1 MRPRLGNVEEKT
13 TKDGNVCGTHDPCLL
28 EGVFGSAPIR
38 REEEQAATADKAW
51 GGLAFSPKAFCWR
64 FSLSL
69 ASWA

>member
-13 TKDGNVCGTHDPCLL
+13 TKDGNGCGTHDPCLL

-51 GGLAFSPKAFCWR
+51 GAN
-64 FSLSL
+64 
-69 ASWA
+69 WAGGSSF